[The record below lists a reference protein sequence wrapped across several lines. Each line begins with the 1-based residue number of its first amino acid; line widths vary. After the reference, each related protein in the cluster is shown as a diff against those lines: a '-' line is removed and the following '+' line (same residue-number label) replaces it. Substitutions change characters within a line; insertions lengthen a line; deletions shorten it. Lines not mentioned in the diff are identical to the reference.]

1 MRFLSLNAWGGNVFE
16 PLMAYL
22 QQADADIVCLQEVT
36 SAAEPSPERL
46 YFKGHGWDLAQHAD
60 LFAAVRTLLP
70 GHQAVFCPAMEGD
83 LFDADGRAYRSRFG
97 LATFVRDEF
106 AVLGQAQAF
115 VHGTY
120 RSGGWGEPPVP
131 RNMHALRLFDPASRR
146 GFVVAHLHGLRD
158 LDGKHDS
165 PARDAQAHRVVEMID
180 QVREDGDPV
189 VFGGDLNLLPDS
201 RSFAIWAEAGL
212 SDLITGRGFTD
223 TRTSLYPKEQ
233 RHADYLLVSEGISVA
248 GFDVVTAPEV
258 SDHRPLV
265 LDFSV

>member
-1 MRFLSLNAWGGNVFE
+1 MTDVLTLKNVTAGYGLITVLNDLCLLAPAALVDAPLTWHPLDARRVGVEFGG
-16 PLMAYL
+16 
-22 QQADADIVCLQEVT
+22 
-36 SAAEPSPERL
+36 
-46 YFKGHGWDLAQHAD
+46 
-60 LFAAVRTLLP
+60 P
-70 GHQAVFCPAMEGD
+70 GHPVSAEL